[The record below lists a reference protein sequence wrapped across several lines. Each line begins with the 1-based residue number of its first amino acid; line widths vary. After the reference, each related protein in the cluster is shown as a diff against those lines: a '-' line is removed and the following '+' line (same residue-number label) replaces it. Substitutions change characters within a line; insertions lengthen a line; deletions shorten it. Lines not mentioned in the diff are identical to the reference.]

1 MKYKIN
7 IPTEELISLLK
18 RGEIKTLSAAKMALG
33 KVGSEIAKD
42 AATHPP
48 TPRIDT
54 GNLRGSWA
62 VTVGKNTVITG
73 DKYQGG
79 QETGQDLELRV
90 GFNMPYAASME
101 FGTRNGKPIGFGI
114 KSRNATPKA
123 GNFFLRTKINNK
135 ALAYLDHLAKFLG
148 GELK

>member
-1 MKYKIN
+1 MKYKIH

-33 KVGSEIAKD
+33 QVGSEIAKD
-42 AATHPP
+42 AVTHPP

-73 DKYQGG
+73 DKYPGG
-79 QETGQDLELRV
+79 QAIGQDLELRV
-90 GFNMPYAASME
+90 GFNVPYAAKNE
-101 FGTRNGKPIGFGI
+101 FGTVNGKPMGFGI
-114 KSRNATPKA
+114 KSRNATPKP
-123 GNFFLRTKINNK
+123 GNFFLRTKIDNK
-135 ALAYLDHLAKFLG
+135 ARIYLQHLAKFLG
-148 GELK
+148 AELK